1 MEEICKFILRLVW
14 SEYLIFHVEL
24 WPNMWW
30 VVATKKSEIIFGKNI
45 AERACRTHGGGGCL
59 HQFYYL
65 VAVWLTMAV
74 NVLLFLISSRNYEA
88 EREKVPSPV
97 FIYDVDPAPPCEA
110 NQWRQTRKILPNIQR
125 MSPRR
130 AGDAYQDLNN
140 HNSILE
146 VHK

>member
-1 MEEICKFILRLVW
+1 
-14 SEYLIFHVEL
+14 
-24 WPNMWW
+24 
-30 VVATKKSEIIFGKNI
+30 
-45 AERACRTHGGGGCL
+45 
-59 HQFYYL
+59 
-65 VAVWLTMAV
+65 MAV

-125 MSPRR
+125 MSPRG